1 MEYFDKKYVILLGI
15 FIVSLT
21 SSNYLAAKIA
31 VLGSINGIGL
41 FVPAGV
47 LAYAV
52 TFTVTD
58 VVSEVY
64 GKKAAS
70 TTVFIGFIT
79 QLFIIAYSL
88 IAVHLPTAPF
98 QEEYKTIF
106 NRIFSVAPNIVIA
119 SLIAYLISQ
128 NHDIWAFHWWKK
140 KTHGRYLW
148 LRNNAST
155 IVSQFIDTLIFII
168 FAFNILPTF
177 TGGVVVPWST
187 IPFII
192 LGQYLVKVSIALFD
206 TPFVYLSVYILR
218 GKIVFSKTTSKT
230 PITLRRE

>member
-1 MEYFDKKYVILLGI
+1 MEYFDKKYAILLGV
-15 FIVSLT
+15 FIASLT

-31 VLGSINGIGL
+31 VLGSISNIDL

-58 VVSEVY
+58 VISEVY

-70 TTVFIGFIT
+70 MTVFIGFIT
-79 QLFIIAYSL
+79 QFFIIAYSL
-88 IAVHLPTAPF
+88 VAVLLPIAPF
-98 QEEYKTIF
+98 QGEYNTIF
-106 NRIFSVAPNIVIA
+106 NRIFGVAPNIVAA

-128 NHDIWAFHWWKK
+128 NHDIWAFHWWKR
-140 KTHGRYLW
+140 KTRGRYLW

-155 IVSQFIDTLIFII
+155 IVSQFIDTLIFITL
-168 FAFNILPTF
+168 AFNILPTL

-206 TPFVYLSVYILR
+206 TPFVYLGVYILK
-218 GKIVFSKTTSKT
+218 GKIAFPKIISKT

>member
-1 MEYFDKKYVILLGI
+1 MEYFDKKYAVLLGI
-15 FIVSLT
+15 FIASLT

-31 VLGSINGIGL
+31 LLGSINNIDL

-58 VVSEVY
+58 VISEVY
-64 GKKAAS
+64 DKKAAS

-79 QLFIIAYSL
+79 QFFIIAYSFV
-88 IAVHLPTAPF
+88 AVLLPIAPF
-98 QEEYKTIF
+98 QEEYNIVF
-106 NRIFSVAPNIVIA
+106 NRIFGVAPNIVIA
-119 SLIAYLISQ
+119 SLIAYLVSQ
-128 NHDIWAFHWWKK
+128 NHDVWAFHWWKE

-155 IVSQFIDTLIFII
+155 IVSQFIDTLIFITL
-168 FAFNILPTF
+168 AFNVLPTI
-177 TGGVVVPWST
+177 TGGVAVPWST
-187 IPFII
+187 LPFII

-206 TPFVYLSVYILR
+206 TPFVYLGVYILKCR
-218 GKIVFSKTTSKT
+218 IVFPKIILKT
-230 PITLRRE
+230 PIVLRRE

>member
-1 MEYFDKKYVILLGI
+1 MEYFDKKYAVLLGI
-15 FIVSLT
+15 FIASLT

-31 VLGSINGIGL
+31 LLGSINNIDL

-58 VVSEVY
+58 VISEVY

-79 QLFIIAYSL
+79 QFFIIAYSL
-88 IAVHLPTAPF
+88 IAVLLPIAPF
-98 QEEYKTIF
+98 QEEYNTIF
-106 NRIFSVAPNIVIA
+106 NRIFGVAPNIVVA
-119 SLIAYLISQ
+119 SLIAYLVSQ
-128 NHDIWAFHWWKK
+128 NHDVWAFHWWKE

-155 IVSQFIDTLIFII
+155 IVSQFIDTLIFITL
-168 FAFNILPTF
+168 AFNVLPTI
-177 TGGVVVPWST
+177 TGGIAVPWST

-206 TPFVYLSVYILR
+206 TPFVYLGVYILK
-218 GKIVFSKTTSKT
+218 GKIVFPKIILKT
-230 PITLRRE
+230 PIALRRE